1 MTDPKLEKK
10 IEKLLNYKC
19 LNYLSGNNKYKSK
32 SSTPNHSSLKD
43 TPNTDRSDSKSNK
56 HYPVIVEKHHK
67 NSSLATNYSDLPYI
81 KETRNNFDK
90 NTKTISPICV
100 DRKMKRIVI
109 NINRLSYVKFINDKI
124 FFFYFVILS

>member
-1 MTDPKLEKK
+1 MIIPDIEQFTLMTDPKLEKK

-56 HYPVIVEKHHK
+56 HYPVIVERKKILLIMNIRIILIH
-67 NSSLATNYSDLPYI
+67 LYI
-81 KETRNNFDK
+81 IKK
-90 NTKTISPICV
+90 VIQLI
-100 DRKMKRIVI
+100 RI
-109 NINRLSYVKFINDKI
+109 N
-124 FFFYFVILS
+124 